1 MIAKAVSVSDFLRI
15 LSMAIIILALAACAG
30 GKKKDA
36 PGSIVVPPA
45 AQANPH
51 KKIGNPYKV
60 AGIWYYPAEDPGY
73 DRTGIASWYGPT
85 FHGRKTANGE
95 IFDMNR
101 LTAAHPTLPLPSIV
115 QVTNVKNGRT
125 VNVRLNDRG
134 PFAHGRLIDMSREAA
149 IALGF
154 KDDGLAEVR
163 VRYLG
168 PASLDEAI
176 TALGQPES
184 YADGTYAM
192 PKDAVL
198 IAANDL
204 DTVHTRISSGPEIKS
219 TEPISTADQID
230 GNAMEAIRT
239 SVRATE
245 RQVREE
251 IVTGSGDFFEDEPVS
266 LPDFNEVL
274 DVVGGDPASDVWVVQ
289 IGAFSSR
296 HNAEQAASRFGK
308 TIPVHREEIVTSSG
322 TPLTLVRLGPY
333 LTQSDAETALKV
345 ARHSGFGDA
354 RIVAP

>member
-1 MIAKAVSVSDFLRI
+1 MSANTVSVSQI
-15 LSMAIIILALAACAG
+15 LKTLFVVVAFAAIAGCAS
-30 GKKKDA
+30 GKKDRS
-36 PGSIVVPPA
+36 GGIVVPPT

-51 KKIGNPYKV
+51 FKIGNPYKV
-60 AGIWYYPAEDPGY
+60 AGIWYYPAEDASY
-73 DRTGIASWYGPT
+73 DRTGIASWYGPK

-134 PFAHGRLIDMSREAA
+134 PFAHGRVIDMSREAA

-163 VRYLG
+163 VKYIG
-168 PASLDEAI
+168 PASLDHAV

-192 PKDAVL
+192 PKEAVL
-198 IAANDL
+198 IAANDM
-204 DTVHTRISSGPEIKS
+204 DTVHTRISSGPEIKA
-219 TEPISTADQID
+219 TEAISTADQLNSD
-230 GNAMEAIRT
+230 ALEAVRT

-251 IVTGSGDFFEDEPVS
+251 VVTGSDDFYEEEPVS

-274 DVVGGDPASDVWVVQ
+274 DVVGGDPASDIWVVQ

-296 HNAEQAASRFGK
+296 HNAEQAASKFGR

-333 LTQSDAETALKV
+333 LSQSDAETALKV
-345 ARHSGFGDA
+345 AHHSGFGDA